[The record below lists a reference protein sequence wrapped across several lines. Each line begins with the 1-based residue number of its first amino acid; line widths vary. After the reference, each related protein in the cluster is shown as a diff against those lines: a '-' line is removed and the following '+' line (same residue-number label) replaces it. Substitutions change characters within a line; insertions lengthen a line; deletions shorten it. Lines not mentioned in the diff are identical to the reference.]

1 MRERQTCVG
10 CQMQSPE
17 TDTEY
22 TLISAQ
28 FGWRLTRKRGA
39 GDSYAIEWRCPKCW
53 AIYKARNTP
62 SDVSGIRPTGAR
74 SDSTPPNSE
83 ERSARDLRLFS
94 AKKR

>member
-10 CQMQSPE
+10 CRKQSPE

-39 GDSYAIEWRCPKCW
+39 GDSYAIEWRCPTCW
-53 AIYKARNTP
+53 AAYKLRNAP
-62 SDVSGIRPTGAR
+62 SDASGVRPTGR
-74 SDSTPPNSE
+74 PDSVPPNSE
-83 ERSARDLRLFS
+83 ERSAFDLRALAS
-94 AKKR
+94 RKR